1 MPVKAALIGTVEV
14 YLDFPLL
21 IIGAEIGH
29 TDLNLIPLVRAIR
42 IYLFNL
48 RLVNWNVFSKPL

>member
-1 MPVKAALIGTVEV
+1 MKAALIGAVEV

-29 TDLNLIPLVRAIR
+29 TDHNLIPLVRAVGT
-42 IYLFNL
+42 YLLDL
-48 RLVNWNVFSKPL
+48 RLVNWDVFSEPL